1 MKLTS
6 NGKLLTATLLF
17 RLLFG
22 GYIIGMDQY
31 LFKDF
36 ESAVTVVIIYLFLAI
51 FSSFFIYGKRI
62 GLVGIISLETIF
74 IILNSVF
81 LIVTLGQITDAGMHD
96 PLNNW
101 WTTIF
106 RFAFSL
112 LTLILSIR
120 IYRETKKGS

>member
-1 MKLTS
+1 MKLTT
-6 NGKLLTATLLF
+6 NVKLLLVTLLF

-31 LFKDF
+31 FFNDF

-81 LIVTLGQITDAGMHD
+81 LILTLGQITDAGMHD

-120 IYRETKKGS
+120 IYRETKKES